1 MDRRSSLKLAGGA
14 GLTLLTASL
23 APTLAFAQNRNRDR
37 DRDRDRPR
45 LGEAEERHI
54 RETLELGT
62 VSLET
67 SRLAKERAR
76 DSWVKKFAEYET
88 AEQETVAEVL
98 RTLGARLSQEAREDR
113 RQARRD
119 LREASGRGF
128 EEAYLEVQA
137 EGHDQLLRVQETYI
151 RSGKDEHHLGIAR
164 LVRGQVKEH
173 IDLIKTIRQQL
184 RA

>member
-1 MDRRSSLKLAGGA
+1 MDRRTSLKLAGGV
-14 GLTLLTASL
+14 GLTLLTAF
-23 APTLAFAQNRNRDR
+23 APSWTIAQNRDRDR

-54 RETLELGT
+54 RETLELGA

-76 DSWVKKFAEYET
+76 DTWVKKFAEYET
-88 AEQETVAEVL
+88 AEQETIGEVL
-98 RTLGARLSQEAREDR
+98 RSLGAKLSQDAREDR

-119 LREASGRGF
+119 LREASGHAF

-137 EGHDQLLRVQETYI
+137 EGHAQLLSVQDAYI
-151 RSGKDEHHLGIAR
+151 RAGKDEQHLGIAR
-164 LVRGQVKEH
+164 LARGQIREH

-184 RA
+184 KA